1 MSPQIKEE
9 YRAPSQIIDKEVER
23 LGIAKPKAAVVVSPA
38 PLLGTW
44 VNVDHATRDLVRV
57 VIAQQR
63 NEITVHAFG
72 ACSPNPCDWGQVD
85 GMVYS
90 DSVAL
95 APAVAFTALYK
106 FGFSEV
112 TLAGHLYAGALFVE
126 CFTHFT
132 DDSGRADYYSINIMS
147 K

>member
-1 MSPQIKEE
+1 MSPVTKEE
-9 YRAPSQIIDKEVER
+9 YRAPSQIIDQEVER
-23 LGIAKPKAAVVVSPA
+23 LGIAKPQAAVVVSPA

-44 VNVDHATRDLVRV
+44 INVDHNTRDLVRV
-57 VIAQQR
+57 VIAQAG

-72 ACSPNPCDWGQVD
+72 ACSPNPCDWGQMA

-90 DSVAL
+90 ESVSL
-95 APAVAFTALYK
+95 APAVAFTTQYK

-112 TLAGHLYAGALFVE
+112 IMTGHLYEGAMFVE

-132 DDSGRADYYSINIMS
+132 DNSGRADYYSMDIMS